1 VNKKVFVSGVITGI
15 VSSVVAVAAVNFSAS
30 AEAVR
35 DSRFSIEDK
44 IDYITSIMYS
54 NYVDELD
61 PQALEDGIYK
71 GLVEGLG
78 DPYSVY
84 FSEEELNAVM
94 ENTSGTF
101 YGVGITVQLEQD
113 TGKMFVVSVIEE
125 SPAEEAGI
133 MAGDYIVEVNGQNIV
148 GMDLDSAVSLI
159 KGEKGTE
166 VNLTIERDGEE
177 IELASKRDEI
187 NVDSVAGK
195 VLEDNIG
202 YIYISGFK
210 GNTYDQFME
219 VYNDLRAQKIEGL
232 IIDVR
237 DNPGGVL
244 SVVEK
249 LTDEL
254 IPEGTLVYTID
265 REGNREDFIS
275 DANCIDIPLVIL
287 VNENSASASE
297 ILAGAVQDTGM
308 GVLVGTQTYGKGS
321 VQNLYKIPDGSGV
334 KVTTH
339 KYYTPKGVCI
349 HGTGITPDYIVEEDI
364 ELLINEGI
372 DLQLDK
378 AVEIITEKM
387 K

>member
-1 VNKKVFVSGVITGI
+1 MNKKVFISGVITGI
-15 VSSVVAVAAVNFSAS
+15 ISSVVAVAGVNFTAQ
-30 AEAVR
+30 ADAIR

-44 IDYITSIMYS
+44 IDYITSIMYE

-61 PQALEDGIYK
+61 PKALEDGVYR

-84 FSEEELNAVM
+84 YSAEELQTVM

-101 YGVGITVQLEQD
+101 YGVGITVQLKQD
-113 TGKMFVVSVIEE
+113 TGKMFIVSVIEG
-125 SPAEEAGI
+125 SPAEKAGL
-133 MAGDYIVEVNGQNIV
+133 MEGDYIVKVNGQDIV

-166 VNLTIERDGEE
+166 VNLTVERDGKE
-177 IELASKRDEI
+177 IELISKRDEI
-187 NVDSVAGK
+187 NVDSVAGE
-195 VLEDNIG
+195 VIEGNIG

-210 GNTYDQFME
+210 GNTYDQFMK
-219 VYNDLRAQKIEGL
+219 VYNNLRAQKISGL

-244 SVVEK
+244 PVVEK

-265 REGNREDFIS
+265 RDGKREDYMS
-275 DANCIDIPLVIL
+275 DAKCIDIPLVVV

-297 ILAGAVQDTGM
+297 ILAGAVQDTGT

-321 VQNLYKIPDGSGV
+321 VQNLYRIPDGSGV

-349 HGTGITPDYIVEEDI
+349 HGTGITPDYVVEEDI
-364 ELLINEGI
+364 ELLINEGV
-372 DLQLDK
+372 DLQLNK
-378 AVEIITEKM
+378 AVEIIKEKL